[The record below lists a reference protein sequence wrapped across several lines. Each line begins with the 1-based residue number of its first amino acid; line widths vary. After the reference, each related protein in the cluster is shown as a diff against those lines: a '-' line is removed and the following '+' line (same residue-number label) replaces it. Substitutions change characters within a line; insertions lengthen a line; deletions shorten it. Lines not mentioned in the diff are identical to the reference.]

1 MRPLKG
7 KVDGKN
13 TGKNALVRSL
23 SGIGQVGAMLVGRP
37 SLNQP
42 FSESD
47 LLRERVST
55 NIGEASDEEIS
66 KLAVTA
72 HVVVSVAAGT
82 PIYVV
87 LEQTAKPNVISS
99 SLTSQGRRALN
110 SANVDELRQLL
121 QLQREL
127 GKANTSSQ

>member
-1 MRPLKG
+1 
-7 KVDGKN
+7 
-13 TGKNALVRSL
+13 
-23 SGIGQVGAMLVGRP
+23 MLVGRP

-42 FSESD
+42 FNESD

-66 KLAVTA
+66 RMSVTA
-72 HVVVSVAAGT
+72 HVVVNVAAGT
-82 PIYVV
+82 PVYVV

-99 SLTSQGRRALN
+99 SSTLQGRRIVN
-110 SANVDELRQLL
+110 SENVDELRQLL

-127 GKANTSSQ
+127 SQANTSSQ

>member
-13 TGKNALVRSL
+13 MGKKALVRSL

-55 NIGEASDEEIS
+55 NIGEVSNEEIS

-87 LEQTAKPNVISS
+87 LEQTAKPNVIFS
-99 SLTSQGRRALN
+99 SLL
-110 SANVDELRQLL
+110 
-121 QLQREL
+121 
-127 GKANTSSQ
+127 